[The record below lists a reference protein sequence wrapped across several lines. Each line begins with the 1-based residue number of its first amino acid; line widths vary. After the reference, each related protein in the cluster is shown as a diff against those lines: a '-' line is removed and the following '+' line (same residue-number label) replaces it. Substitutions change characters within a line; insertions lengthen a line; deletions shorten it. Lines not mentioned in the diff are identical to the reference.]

1 MTNDVPSPSGHPF
14 PADDAR
20 IEAAANA
27 GAVDEGLQG
36 LDGNREQTADEERLS
51 KLPPEEHDADRTV
64 GGGMLDAGGTAIERG
79 TGTLSGEAQ
88 DRDVEADDENTA
100 RPEIDD
106 DLAYPSEP
114 GGGTH

>member
-20 IEAAANA
+20 LEAAANA

-51 KLPPEEHDADRTV
+51 KLPPEEVRPRRRPGRPT
-64 GGGMLDAGGTAIERG
+64 GPSYAI
-79 TGTLSGEAQ
+79 
-88 DRDVEADDENTA
+88 
-100 RPEIDD
+100 
-106 DLAYPSEP
+106 P
-114 GGGTH
+114 GGGAYG